1 MPEQNDVA
9 SAAPSLDAYWL
20 AETLRMRESLWGPLE
35 DAKEVRRARSEGG
48 GFEEKILL
56 RAQYLGER
64 ELLHPLIR
72 RWRQG
77 AKLALLAMCLG
88 ALFAGAAAALGAL
101 GDGSR
106 PVNLLLAL
114 AGMLG
119 LNTLAYL
126 FWFMSFMAGDTGSG
140 TWLGEC
146 WLWLTQKLARGPD
159 AALVPRALIQ
169 VLSRNKAL
177 RWLLGSV
184 THALWTLVLGALLL
198 TMLLVLSARRY
209 SFNWETTLL
218 SPDSFV
224 TITTFLGWLPSKLGF
239 AMPPE
244 AIIRASDGLQVL
256 PGAAQ
261 SLWSSWLIGCVVVYG
276 VLPRLMGVAI
286 SLAMAKKNM
295 SVIGLDAGLPGYAE
309 LRDRLSPVSEKTGV
323 DDVAG
328 PDFQAHIQPLSRP
341 VYESGQP
348 LLLGIELAADFPW
361 PPAALAAPIADL
373 GVIDNRVQ
381 RKTVLDQLQAHTPKK
396 LLMVCDARQT
406 PDRGTVALLADLA
419 SLAGEAHVSLEGY
432 AAEDSPQ
439 QTRADAW
446 RDKLQAAGFLP
457 EHTHTD
463 LHAALSWLASGPDG
477 ATPTGISQHGQA

>member
-1 MPEQNDVA
+1 MTA
-9 SAAPSLDAYWL
+9 AAPSLDAYWL

-35 DAKEVRRARSEGG
+35 DAKEVRRARSQER

-64 ELLHPLIR
+64 ELLFPLIK

-77 AKLALLAMCLG
+77 ARLALLAMCLL

-106 PVNLLLAL
+106 SVNLLLAL
-114 AGMLG
+114 AAMLG

-126 FWFMSFMAGDTGSG
+126 FWLLSFLVGNTSGG

-146 WLWLTQKLARGPD
+146 WLWLTQKMARGPD
-159 AALVPRALIQ
+159 AALLPRALVQ
-169 VLSRNKAL
+169 VLSRNDAL
-177 RWLLGSV
+177 RWLLGGVSHV
-184 THALWTLVLGALLL
+184 LWTLALGALVLA
-198 TMLLVLSARRY
+198 MLLVLSARRY

-224 TITTFLGWLPSKLGF
+224 SITTFLGWLPAKLGF
-239 AMPPE
+239 AMPSE

-256 PGAAQ
+256 PGAAHA
-261 SLWSSWLIGCVVVYG
+261 SWSSWLVGCVVVYG
-276 VLPRLMGVAI
+276 LLPRLVGLVI
-286 SLAMAKKNM
+286 SVIMAKKNL
-295 SVIGLDAGLPGYAE
+295 SKISLDTGLPGYAE
-309 LRDRLSPVSEKTGV
+309 LRDRLSPLSEKTGV
-323 DDVAG
+323 DDAAG
-328 PDFQAHIQPLSRP
+328 PDFQAHIQPLGSP
-341 VYESGQP
+341 LYESGQP
-348 LLLGIELAADFPW
+348 LLVGIELAPDVPW
-361 PPAALAAPIADL
+361 PPAELAAPVADL

-419 SLAGEAHVSLEGY
+419 SLAVEAHVSLEGY
-432 AAEDSPQ
+432 ATEESPQ
-439 QTRADAW
+439 QPRADAW
-446 RDKLQAAGFLP
+446 RKKLQAAGFLP

-463 LHAALSWLASGPDG
+463 LHAALSWLASGADD
-477 ATPTGISQHGQA
+477 AAPTRKSHYGQT